1 MLSSFC
7 LWYVIVHALIFC
19 GSPMA
24 PSYRVV
30 TSIGLLSLSTYLVA
44 VPNSFRFLT
53 SLSLTEFSSQNEP
66 IRHPGKTVRADV
78 PNKRSDILH
87 SHTDS
92 AHFPTVSSDRRRFER
107 YNPSYRTVWTIKR
120 SSRVNHS
127 PVLAVKSA
135 LPGATRLHGL

>member
-1 MLSSFC
+1 ML
-7 LWYVIVHALIFC
+7 VHALVFC
-19 GSPMA
+19 GSPYGSELNHIHRIIVLVYLSRHC
-24 PSYRVV
+24 PKFFSFSY
-30 TSIGLLSLSTYLVA
+30 L
-44 VPNSFRFLT
+44 
-53 SLSLTEFSSQNEP
+53 LSLTEFSSLNEP
-66 IRHPGKTVRADV
+66 VRHPEKTVRADV